1 MRMPRKTTKVMILLV
16 HDLCWSFLDRM
27 RLGVK
32 NNAIPKPM
40 SRTGHHT
47 EINVQ
52 MDTCRRPRL
61 SRSNRRPRPIRQAG
75 KKKPWSMPVI
85 VRKRKGVCHKG
96 GHRRFFSFT
105 RDAIGPSSD
114 SDEPITPLVLPTCEI
129 RHSHTLAF
137 NQGPGDGSLTQESA
151 PCIRAYASRR
161 EYVFM
166 EPRERG
172 CVLFPSS
179 GTPHE
184 YLRRSL
190 IRGGRRE
197 RDHRFGIQCV
207 ELLRP
212 FRKGGRRPLV
222 LPKYQGKPAMQER

>member
-1 MRMPRKTTKVMILLV
+1 MSTTINQYLLYGIRFEYDDFNARLKAVHGDNGDAVMILLV

-75 KKKPWSMPVI
+75 KKKPWRMQVI

-96 GHRRFFSFT
+96 GHRRFLSFT
-105 RDAIGPSSD
+105 RDAIGPSTVFGRIANFSYNVQGA
-114 SDEPITPLVLPTCEI
+114 LVL
-129 RHSHTLAF
+129 
-137 NQGPGDGSLTQESA
+137 
-151 PCIRAYASRR
+151 
-161 EYVFM
+161 
-166 EPRERG
+166 
-172 CVLFPSS
+172 
-179 GTPHE
+179 
-184 YLRRSL
+184 
-190 IRGGRRE
+190 
-197 RDHRFGIQCV
+197 
-207 ELLRP
+207 
-212 FRKGGRRPLV
+212 FRKVRP
-222 LPKYQGKPAMQER
+222 